1 VTIKSPPEAQAIV
14 NTILAL
20 LTSTVTSF
28 GLTQILQDGRHGPF
42 DAPMTRQNCP
52 KMLGKLFE
60 HI

>member
-42 DAPMTRQNCP
+42 DAPMTRQNGP
-52 KMLGKLFE
+52 NVRKT
-60 HI
+60 I